1 MYINLAIVPLFTT
14 FKASAGGLND
24 MGFFNGAY
32 SDFSVAWYREIGATI
47 CYTSFLGT
55 FQPHAVLFGQYLM

>member
-55 FQPHAVLFGQYLM
+55 F